1 MILPPDKDPMGKAIS
16 DYYETGKAK
25 QLTVLSTMFDDDEMP
40 VDHLFRTEAKMN
52 RMERMALKLA
62 KGKVLDVGAGSGCH
76 TLPLQKRGIDV
87 TAIDVSP
94 LSVAT
99 QKRRGVAKALLA
111 DFFEDDLGSSFDTI
125 LMLMNGLGICGK
137 VANLPKLFKRWSAL
151 LAPGGCVIA
160 DSSDLSYIYEEE
172 EGIIDLTGVE
182 GYYGEVDFQ
191 MKYGSILGN
200 RFDWLYVDFD
210 TLSAMASSY
219 GFECEIL
226 CEGDNNDYLVKIT
239 RK

>member
-1 MILPPDKDPMGKAIS
+1 MILPTDKDPMGKAIS

-25 QLTVLSTMFDDDEMP
+25 QLTILSTMFDDDEMP
-40 VDHLFRTEAKMN
+40 VAHLFRTEAQMN
-52 RMERMALKLA
+52 KMERMALRLA

-87 TAIDVSP
+87 TAIDISP

-111 DFFEDDLGSSFDTI
+111 DFFEDDFGSSFDTI

-137 VANLPKLFKRWSAL
+137 VANLPEMFKRWTEL
-151 LAPGGCVIA
+151 LAPEGCVIA
-160 DSSDLSYIYEEE
+160 DSSDLCYIYEEE

-191 MKYGSILGN
+191 MQYGSVLGN

-210 TLSAMASSY
+210 TLSTMASSY
-219 GFECEIL
+219 GFKCEML
-226 CEGDNNDYLVKIT
+226 REGDNNDYLVKIT

>member
-1 MILPPDKDPMGKAIS
+1 MILPTDKDPMGKAIS
-16 DYYETGKAK
+16 DYYETGKAA
-25 QLTVLSTMFDDDEMP
+25 QLVVLSTMFDDDEMP

-99 QKRRGVAKALLA
+99 QKQRGVEKALLA
-111 DFFEDDLGSSFDTI
+111 DFFEDDFGSNFDTI

-137 VANLPKLFKRWSAL
+137 VANLPRLFHRWSAL

-160 DSSDLSYIYEEE
+160 DSSDLCYIYEEE

-226 CEGDNNDYLVKIT
+226 CEGANNDYLVKIT